1 MHPPPPLQDLAR
13 EHEAHLADFGQRL
26 APVPGPVIAFGDLN
40 ATPWSASY
48 RRFRREAGLESAY
61 PGALGPASWPSAS
74 PVALLPI
81 DHVLARGYEV
91 ASGARGPDLGSDH
104 YPVLVRLARR

>member
-1 MHPPPPLQDLAR
+1 
-13 EHEAHLADFGQRL
+13 
-26 APVPGPVIAFGDLN
+26 
-40 ATPWSASY
+40 
-48 RRFRREAGLESAY
+48 
-61 PGALGPASWPSAS
+61 
-74 PVALLPI
+74 VALLPI